1 MENND
6 ILKGLETIDAK
17 IEDVI
22 SDNKASKSAIEAEI
36 KRIGDEQVKLAK
48 ALADTA
54 QKSVEVPAETA
65 SPSLGQAF
73 TKSAAFENFSN
84 NRKALF
90 TFEKKA
96 DTNAATSDY
105 GNIPAYRKPGMVVSP
120 EAPLIIEN
128 LFPHVPV
135 TSNSVEYVK
144 EGSFTNNAALVAEKN
159 DKPESVFGATSL
171 ATAKIV
177 TIAHWTRITNQLAA
191 DAPALA
197 AYIEQKMQYGLQA
210 RVDSQLVT
218 GTGGSTEL
226 EGLLHAGNYNDPVR
240 GKQIV
245 AKNFAADSTLFD
257 FVLKN
262 KAELEG
268 RYITPEVILL
278 NPSDWTKLA
287 MLKDG
292 QKRYILGGPQSVA
305 TKSLWG
311 IPVVTSASVTAGKYI
326 LGNISLGATVYDRQ
340 ALNVAMSDSDNV
352 NFTQNLITIR
362 VERRLGVAYEMPQ
375 AINGGDFAIPA
386 TA

>member
-6 ILKGLETIDAK
+6 ILKGLESIDAK
-17 IEDVI
+17 IENVI
-22 SDNKASKSAIEAEI
+22 SDNNASKSAIEAEI
-36 KRIGDEQVKLAK
+36 KCIGDEQVKLAK

-54 QKSVEVPAETA
+54 QKSVEAPAETA

-96 DTNAATSDY
+96 DTNAATSNY
-105 GNIPAYRKPGMVVSP
+105 GNIAAYRKPGMVVSP

-144 EGSFTNNAALVAEKN
+144 EGSFTNNAALVVEKN

-226 EGLLHAGNYNDPVR
+226 EGLLHAGNYNDPVI

-245 AKNFAADSTLFD
+245 AKDFAADSTLFD

-375 AINGGDFAIPA
+375 AINGGDFAIPV